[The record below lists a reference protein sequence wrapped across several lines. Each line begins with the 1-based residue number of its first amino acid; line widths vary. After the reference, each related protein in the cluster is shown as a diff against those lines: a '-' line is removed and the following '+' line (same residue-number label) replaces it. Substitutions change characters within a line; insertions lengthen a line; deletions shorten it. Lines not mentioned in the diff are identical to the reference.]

1 MKDQKSVDGG
11 ESKIDKYNRAVDIFI
26 ESVQKPDTVL
36 RACAHNQKCFNEL
49 MEVREQVLDYAYT
62 LRASH
67 PFPTGG
73 TISYEMEHDSE
84 GC

>member
-1 MKDQKSVDGG
+1 MKDQKSVDDT
-11 ESKIDKYNRAVDIFI
+11 ESKVDKYNRAVDIFI
-26 ESVQKPDTVL
+26 ESVQKPDTAL
-36 RACAHNQKCFNEL
+36 RACAHNQKSFNEL